1 MHFGKS
7 QSQQRYAKKEQCQSQ
22 YVVETK
28 SPQVSHLRPWFQVE
42 HFTISFFL
50 FFVTRRGIAHF
61 GLGMA
66 SVPSALYITTLSKR
80 LTRDTQFTGLI
91 LLVITK
97 STGTEAHDPIRSFQ
111 QLPLN
116 KHECLK
122 HLHE

>member
-1 MHFGKS
+1 M
-7 QSQQRYAKKEQCQSQ
+7 
-22 YVVETK
+22 
-28 SPQVSHLRPWFQVE
+28 
-42 HFTISFFL
+42 
-50 FFVTRRGIAHF
+50 HF

-66 SVPSALYITTLSKR
+66 SVPSALYSTTLSKR

-116 KHECLK
+116 KHERLK